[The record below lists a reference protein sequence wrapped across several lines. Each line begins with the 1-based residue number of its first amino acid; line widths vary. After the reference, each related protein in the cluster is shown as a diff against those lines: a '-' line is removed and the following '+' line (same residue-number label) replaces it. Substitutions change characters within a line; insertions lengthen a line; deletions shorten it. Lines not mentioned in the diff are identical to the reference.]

1 MNLQCLILFSP
12 SSDGALPPVY
22 LDGHLVVPVLLLT
35 GSGLPRPAVGV
46 DPGPTPPWPCSAH
59 LIQSAPIP
67 LSQSYSVDFHPAL
80 TLQITE
86 LRQPMLISKQ
96 R

>member
-1 MNLQCLILFSP
+1 MEELNRNLQCLILFSP

-46 DPGPTPPWPCSAH
+46 DPGPPTAWPGSAH
-59 LIQSAPIP
+59 LIQSASLPLLCLIP
-67 LSQSYSVDFHPAL
+67 DFHPGFNP
-80 TLQITE
+80 TDY
-86 LRQPMLISKQ
+86 
-96 R
+96 